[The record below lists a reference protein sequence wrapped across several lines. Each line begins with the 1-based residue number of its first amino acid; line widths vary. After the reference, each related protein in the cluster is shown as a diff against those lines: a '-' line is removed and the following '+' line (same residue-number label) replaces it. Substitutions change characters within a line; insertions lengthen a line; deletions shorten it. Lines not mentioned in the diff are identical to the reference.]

1 MKKAGVLG
9 AALALVLAAAAPAQA
24 VVAAAVPGSYLAG
37 WATPVIVTRVGG
49 PVTVANTDVAPHRLV
64 ADGPVL
70 PKKRAKKAP
79 WCSNYPAK
87 DCPLFWSETVGLGQ
101 SAPVQG
107 LEYIKSGEQY
117 PFVCEIHANMTGVLV
132 GV

>member
-9 AALALVLAAAAPAQA
+9 VALALVLAAAAPAQA

-49 PVTVANTDVAPHRLV
+49 PVTVANTDVTPHRLV
-64 ADGPVL
+64 ADGSFL
-70 PKKRAKKAP
+70 PKKTAKKAP
-79 WCSNYPAK
+79 WCSNYLAK
-87 DCPLFWSETVGLGQ
+87 KCPLFWSETVGLGQ
-101 SAPVQG
+101 SAPLQG

-117 PFVCEIHANMTGVLV
+117 PFVCEIHANMSGVLV